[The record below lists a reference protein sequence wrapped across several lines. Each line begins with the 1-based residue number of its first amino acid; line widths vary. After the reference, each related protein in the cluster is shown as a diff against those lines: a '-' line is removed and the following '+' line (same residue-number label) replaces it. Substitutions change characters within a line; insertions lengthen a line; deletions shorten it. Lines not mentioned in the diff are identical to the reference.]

1 MAQAVGVLGLVFAL
15 VFVFVGVGV
24 VDSLESV
31 AASVTSGPVQQFI
44 RGLSFYTLLL
54 AIVVALAS
62 IGAFAMY
69 AMKH

>member
-1 MAQAVGVLGLVFAL
+1 MAQAVGGLGLVFAL

-31 AASVTSGPVQQFI
+31 AASVTSGSVQQFI